1 MLSRSA
7 FHGVCLWKYIYY
19 FKPKI
24 RRQQISLC
32 FSFSQCQISGIIMFN
47 VLENSIY
54 LQDMHFPN
62 KFRLVKTAEDC
73 LEFLRDL
80 DPGILINCIPNN
92 LNGNT
97 VFNAVV
103 NNNIVSFKDRS
114 LFLRQQPLFLSS
126 LEVFPPQT
134 LKGF

>member
-1 MLSRSA
+1 
-7 FHGVCLWKYIYY
+7 
-19 FKPKI
+19 
-24 RRQQISLC
+24 
-32 FSFSQCQISGIIMFN
+32 MFN

-103 NNNIVSFKDRS
+103 NNNIVSFKD
-114 LFLRQQPLFLSS
+114 PY
-126 LEVFPPQT
+126 
-134 LKGF
+134 